1 MLTKRYNFFH
11 EQKQPILYQNPME
24 NNSSSTVRE
33 FKWFL
38 AQHSQTDSEPL
49 CYPISSYIIGIE
61 GSDTY

>member
-1 MLTKRYNFFH
+1 
-11 EQKQPILYQNPME
+11 ME
-24 NNSSSTVRE
+24 NDSSSSARE